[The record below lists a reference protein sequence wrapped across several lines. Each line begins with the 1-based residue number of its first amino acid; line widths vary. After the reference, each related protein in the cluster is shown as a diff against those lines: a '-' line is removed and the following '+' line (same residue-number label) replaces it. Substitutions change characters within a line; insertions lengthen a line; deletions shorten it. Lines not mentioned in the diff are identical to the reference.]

1 VVAIVERTRTG
12 EKWWASI
19 HLVYKDRG
27 TYQSDD
33 WYSLALGN
41 VAETPV
47 IKAVVKMEM
56 KKRILGIRGVH
67 GV

>member
-1 VVAIVERTRTG
+1 M
-12 EKWWASI
+12 
-19 HLVYKDRG
+19 YKDRG

-47 IKAVVKMEM
+47 IKAVVRMEM
-56 KKRILGIRGVH
+56 KKRILVFEEFTGYEDGRTLGSWIL
-67 GV
+67 